1 MAKQHVSTVINGD
14 PIEFLCEANKS
25 LLDVLRND
33 LGMTGTKEGCGTGD
47 CGACSVT
54 LDGRLVCSCLV
65 LGVEA
70 EGKSVQTIEG
80 MANGEHL
87 HVLQRKF
94 LEHAALQCGICT
106 PGFLVAAR
114 SLLERNPDPTEE
126 EVRFWLAGNLC
137 RCTGYNKIIEAV
149 LDAAREMRGA

>member
-1 MAKQHVSTVINGD
+1 MKTFINV
-14 PIEFLCEANKS
+14 NKTDFALEIGADVT
-25 LLDVLRND
+25 LLDFLREN
-33 LGMTGTKEGCGTGD
+33 LGLTGTKEGCGTGD

-70 EGKSVQTIEG
+70 QGKTIQTIEG
-80 MANGEHL
+80 MANGETL

-106 PGFLVAAR
+106 PGFLIAAR
-114 SLLERNPDPTEE
+114 SLLERNNNPTEE

-137 RCTGYNKIIEAV
+137 RCTGYNNIITAV
-149 LDAAREMRGA
+149 LEAAREMRGA